1 MPDAERRRAT
11 GRTCPG
17 RRAVQRAYSRPVEAG
32 SRRTCLVLQDGRVRR
47 IEGAELETIDRVR
60 SEPGA
65 LIWLDLERPADADL
79 DVLREEFGVH
89 PLAIEDLQR
98 QGQRPKL
105 DTYDQQHVI
114 VAYEVRGVP
123 DTVKDRRGAFG
134 EIHLFAGPGY
144 LVSVR
149 WDDSPAIEATRSR
162 FETRTDTIGSSVGA
176 LLYAVLDT
184 VVDGYFPII
193 DGLND
198 RVDELEAQLF
208 GDATDSEG
216 LRQLLGLKRTML
228 ELRRVVAPL
237 RDVTNALL
245 RREVPIIDERAVPY
259 LNDLYDHLV
268 RVIDSL
274 DLLRDLVSATLDA
287 NLAATN
293 NSLNAVMKRLTAFTV
308 VIMLPTLVAGI
319 YGMNFRAMPELTW
332 PYGYPVA
339 LALMAALVV
348 AAVAYFRRHG
358 WF

>member
-1 MPDAERRRAT
+1 M
-11 GRTCPG
+11 
-17 RRAVQRAYSRPVEAG
+17 EAG
-32 SRRTCLVLQDGRVRR
+32 SQRTCLVLEDGRVRR
-47 IEGAELETIDRVR
+47 MEESELASIDQLR
-60 SEPGA
+60 SKPA
-65 LIWLDLERPADADL
+65 TLVWLDLERPAAADFEL
-79 DVLREEFGVH
+79 LREEFGVH

-98 QGQRPKL
+98 QGQRAKL
-105 DTYDQQHVI
+105 DTYDEQHVI

-123 DTVKDRRGAFG
+123 DTLEQRREAFS

-144 LVSVR
+144 LISVR
-149 WDDSPAIEATRSR
+149 FGDSPAIEQTKSR
-162 FETRTDTIGSSVGA
+162 FEMRSDTIGASVGA

-193 DGLND
+193 DELND

-208 GDATDSEG
+208 GDTTDSDG
-216 LRQLLGLKRTML
+216 LRRLLGLKRTML

-319 YGMNFRAMPELTW
+319 YGMNFRAMPEITW
-332 PYGYPVA
+332 PYGYPMA
-339 LALMAALVV
+339 LALMAALVI

>member
-1 MPDAERRRAT
+1 MEAE
-11 GRTCPG
+11 
-17 RRAVQRAYSRPVEAG
+17 
-32 SRRTCLVLQDGRVRR
+32 SRRTCLVLEDGRVRR
-47 IEGAELETIDRVR
+47 IQGAELGRIDRLR
-60 SEPGA
+60 SEPGT
-65 LIWLDLERPADADL
+65 LVWLDLEQPGAADL
-79 DVLREEFGVH
+79 ELLREEFDVH

-105 DTYDQQHVI
+105 DTYDEQHVL

-123 DTVKDRRGAFG
+123 DSPDERRSAFG

-149 WDDSPAIEATRSR
+149 WGTSPAIEQTQAR
-162 FETRTDTIGSSVGA
+162 FETRSETVGASVGS
-176 LLYAVLDT
+176 LLYVVLDT
-184 VVDGYFPII
+184 IVDGYFPII
-193 DGLND
+193 DELND
-198 RVDELEAQLF
+198 RVDELEAELL
-208 GDATDSEG
+208 GHATDSEG
-216 LRQLLGLKRTML
+216 LRRLLGLKRTML
-228 ELRRVVAPL
+228 ELRRIVAPL
-237 RDVTNALL
+237 RDVANALL
-245 RREVPIIDERAVPY
+245 RREIPIIDERALPY

-274 DLLRDLVSATLDA
+274 DVLRDLVAATLDA

-308 VIMLPTLVAGI
+308 VIMLPTLIAGI
-319 YGMNFRAMPELTW
+319 YGMNFRNMPELTS

-339 LALMAALVV
+339 LALMAATVI

>member
-1 MPDAERRRAT
+1 MEAE
-11 GRTCPG
+11 
-17 RRAVQRAYSRPVEAG
+17 
-32 SRRTCLVLQDGRVRR
+32 SRRTCLVLENGRVRR
-47 IEGAELETIDRVR
+47 IQGGELGRIDRLR

-65 LIWLDLERPADADL
+65 LVWLDLELPGAADL
-79 DVLREEFGVH
+79 ELLREEFDVH

-105 DTYDQQHVI
+105 DTYDEQHVL

-123 DTVKDRRGAFG
+123 DNPDERRSAFG

-149 WDDSPAIEATRSR
+149 WGTSPAIEQTQAR
-162 FETRTDTIGSSVGA
+162 FETRSETVGASVGS
-176 LLYAVLDT
+176 LLYVVLDT
-184 VVDGYFPII
+184 IVDGYFPII
-193 DGLND
+193 DELND
-198 RVDELEAQLF
+198 RVDELEAELL
-208 GDATDSEG
+208 GHATDSEG
-216 LRQLLGLKRTML
+216 LRRLLGLKRTML
-228 ELRRVVAPL
+228 ELRRIVAPL
-237 RDVTNALL
+237 RDVANALL
-245 RREVPIIDERAVPY
+245 RREIPIIDERALPY

-274 DLLRDLVSATLDA
+274 DVLRDLVAATLDA

-308 VIMLPTLVAGI
+308 VIMLPTLIAGI
-319 YGMNFRAMPELTW
+319 YGMNFRNMPELTS

-339 LALMAALVV
+339 LALMV
-348 AAVAYFRRHG
+348 ATVIGAVAYFRRHG

>member
-1 MPDAERRRAT
+1 M
-11 GRTCPG
+11 
-17 RRAVQRAYSRPVEAG
+17 EAA
-32 SRRTCLVLQDGRVRR
+32 SRRTCLVLQNGRVRR
-47 IEGAELETIDRVR
+47 IEESELESIDRLR

-65 LIWLDLERPADADL
+65 LVWLDLERPGASDL
-79 DVLREEFGVH
+79 DLLREEFGVH
-89 PLAIEDLQR
+89 PLAIEDLHR
-98 QGQRPKL
+98 RGQRAKL
-105 DTYDQQHVI
+105 DTYDEQHVI
-114 VAYEVRGVP
+114 VAYEIRGVP
-123 DTVKDRRGAFG
+123 DTAKDRREAFG

-149 WDDSPAIEATRSR
+149 WDDSPAIEGTKSR
-162 FETRTDTIGSSVGA
+162 FEMRSDSIGTSVGA

-193 DGLND
+193 DELND

-208 GDATDSEG
+208 GDSIDSEG
-216 LRQLLGLKRTML
+216 LRRLLGLKRTML

-237 RDVTNALL
+237 RDVANALL

-274 DLLRDLVSATLDA
+274 DLLRDLIAATLDA

-293 NSLNAVMKRLTAFTV
+293 NSLNSVMKRLTAFTV

-319 YGMNFRAMPELTW
+319 YGMNFRAMPELGW
-332 PYGYPVA
+332 PYGYPMA
-339 LALMAALVV
+339 LAIMAALVV
-348 AAVAYFRRHG
+348 AAIAYFRRHG